1 MYMRIVRSCDENRG
15 LYFHSSYRSSV
26 LASISLAAARLS
38 SMDMPSQ
45 RKSVIERRL
54 AGWQR
59 KGLST
64 VRLIG

>member
-1 MYMRIVRSCDENRG
+1 
-15 LYFHSSYRSSV
+15 V